1 MEARTKPGKR
11 SVRFNTAPPK
21 KDVEVL
27 TDSSLVMLARNI
39 GPENLNGVVLAM
51 MLNIPTTTI
60 VNCIYAITDDGIS
73 EENEKLRISVAEKCL
88 LLWKE
93 LTADVKTRDR
103 VKYMERALREMG
115 KNDIADVFVDRHSN
129 NQEITQDAFL

>member
-1 MEARTKPGKR
+1 MGEE
-11 SVRFNTAPPK
+11 VNTVPLK

-27 TDSSLVMLARNI
+27 TDSSLVMLARNV
-39 GPENLNGVVLAM
+39 GQENLNGVVLAM

-60 VNCIYAITDDGIS
+60 VNCICDIGGDS
-73 EENEKLRISVAEKCL
+73 RCEENEKLRVSVAEKCL
-88 LLWKE
+88 LFWKKM
-93 LTADVKTRDR
+93 TAEVKTKDR